1 MPDPHFCSWPPTPA
15 NTLAALPSTSLPTLP
30 ISESLMLASVPD
42 APLLAPEE
50 PELMNI
56 RAGVL
61 PNMPM

>member
-1 MPDPHFCSWPPTPA
+1 
-15 NTLAALPSTSLPTLP
+15 
-30 ISESLMLASVPD
+30 MLASAV
-42 APLLAPEE
+42 LLAPLPLPP

>member
-1 MPDPHFCSWPPTPA
+1 
-15 NTLAALPSTSLPTLP
+15 
-30 ISESLMLASVPD
+30 MLARV
-42 APLLAPEE
+42 ALLAPLAPPL